1 MKKQE
6 GQQALSNDFKGQKIY
21 MSQKYDLEYKYEELQ
36 IIWQQDEITILLRF
50 LNAMCEGC
58 FRES

>member
-1 MKKQE
+1 
-6 GQQALSNDFKGQKIY
+6 

-36 IIWQQDEITILLRF
+36 IIWQQDEITILLSF

-58 FRES
+58 FRESQLYLRK